1 MKALGLIPDHC
12 LPVLDPPADAQETLF
27 LLAST
32 FSPWVWGMWTIQRM
46 GSGAQGGWLNP
57 RMGEARCF
65 EEVGRAS
72 VSSEMAWEGTELE
85 GTKGLGLDFTKGRE
99 TLAARNGA
107 PIILGH
113 TVPTPA

>member
-1 MKALGLIPDHC
+1 M
-12 LPVLDPPADAQETLF
+12 
-27 LLAST
+27 
-32 FSPWVWGMWTIQRM
+32 
-46 GSGAQGGWLNP
+46 NP

-72 VSSEMAWEGTELE
+72 VSSETAWEGTELE
-85 GTKGLGLDFTKGRE
+85 GTKGLGLDSTKGQE